1 MHNDGIPV
9 SDVLYGG
16 VSILN
21 TTESGVQLRDS
32 RSLRTDIGD

>member
-21 TTESGVQLRDS
+21 TTESGVR
-32 RSLRTDIGD
+32 RVRGP